1 MKAARISKSR
11 AVPAGKFGETAG
23 FFDELGAGRKN
34 EMIGVGKNG
43 LAAEFVHLGVS
54 DSFDGSASS
63 STNKGGSLD
72 VAMWGMNNADAHEA
86 GLFDDAEFQHMSIE
100 SP

>member
-11 AVPAGKFGETAG
+11 AVPAGEFGEAAS
-23 FFDELGAGRKN
+23 FFDESWAGRKN
-34 EMIGVGKNG
+34 EMIRVCENG
-43 LAAEFVHLGVS
+43 LAAEFAHLGVS
-54 DSFDGSASS
+54 DSFDGGASS

>member
-43 LAAEFVHLGVS
+43 LAAEFAHLGVS
-54 DSFDGSASS
+54 DSFDGSA
-63 STNKGGSLD
+63 GGGADEGGGLN
-72 VAMWGMNNADAHEA
+72 VAVRSMNNADAHEA
-86 GLFDDAEFQHMSIE
+86 VLFDDVEFQHMSIE